1 MAGANGNGLVI
12 VGGGLAS
19 ARAVKAYREKGGDG
33 PVRLF
38 SSDSVVP
45 YHRPPLSKR
54 YLRGEIEAEET
65 FVEQESFY
73 REHDVD
79 VQLEAHAGDLRV
91 EERTL
96 DVDGTAV
103 RYDQLLIASGA
114 TPRTLDVRGSDREG
128 VFTLRR
134 LDDSRRIREAAEGAR
149 HAVVVGAGFIGMEVA
164 ASLKQHGLEVTL
176 IHRGTGLFEILR
188 AHSLVVFLEQLY
200 SRNGVELVFSDEVVE
215 FGGHAQI
222 DCVRTK
228 QDRVHQAELAVV
240 GVGVEPTTSWL
251 DGSGLQI
258 DDGVV
263 VNERFETG
271 APDVYAVGDVARFY
285 DPLFDRYRRIEHWS
299 NANYQGATVGARLA
313 GGDVSYDVVSTFFT
327 EVFGL
332 TLRLFGDVDHF
343 DEIVFRGQIE
353 DEHAIGFYLQGER
366 LVATLVVGQDEE
378 TENTL
383 KELIAARATAPDL
396 ERIGDDS
403 ASLDEVF
410 VKGNGASA

>member
-38 SSDSVVP
+38 SSDTVVP

-383 KELIAARATAPDL
+383 KELIAARATAPDF
-396 ERIGDDS
+396 ERIGDDG